1 LATCDEI
8 KAKSGVSAA
17 YLECVAKQNADNY
30 LPWSGPAPGMTMDQ
44 MDNSIDKTLC
54 EGEAS
59 FCDGHQPGRKGRQL
73 CVQIALFDIAKYR
86 DTQTI
91 AFARRHNDS

>member
-1 LATCDEI
+1 MFWPVMALISSTLMQPAHADSLATCDEI

-59 FCDGHQPGRKGRQL
+59 FCDGHQPGEKVGS
-73 CVQIALFDIAKYR
+73 CVCK
-86 DTQTI
+86 
-91 AFARRHNDS
+91 